1 MEMEDFLS
9 LHAVF
14 TVEELGRFLNI
25 SWAKVKLGPWQNCR
39 VGSWFALPPDFAWFC
54 AVWREKFV
62 LRVFLLEA
70 GAKMS
75 GGRNPKRRN
84 RRASLGSRRII
95 QNLP

>member
-75 GGRNPKRRN
+75 GGGTQN
-84 RRASLGSRRII
+84 AETAGQALG
-95 QNLP
+95 LGA